1 MQKVL
6 KEELLR
12 KAIQGEKQASNFY
25 SKVKE
30 MIINKNSRNL
40 MESLA
45 NEEIKHSE
53 TLERRYKDL
62 FNKDFEEIPGFIFD
76 KNLDIKKL
84 GLSSQSDAIQ
94 ILSSA
99 IEAENNA
106 IKFYSD
112 LLKETDSIEDVEI
125 LKSLIKFEES
135 HKTRLQDEYNSVN
148 KNYIWQIP

>member
-30 MIINKNSRNL
+30 MIINKNLRNL

-84 GLSSQSDAIQ
+84 GLSSQSDSIQ

-99 IEAENNA
+99 IEAENNG

-112 LLKETDSIEDVEI
+112 LLKETDSIENVEI

-135 HKTRLQDEYNSVN
+135 PKTRLQDEYNSVN
-148 KNYIWQIP
+148 KNYIWQIL